1 MILLVGVV
9 AGLVAGMA
17 RAWLGKRSFQ
27 PFEIKGPWLV
37 LVAFLVQLV
46 VFSLPETRSRIS
58 DGWARAALVD
68 SNILLLVF
76 AAINIRKPGFWVL
89 ALGLLLNF
97 LAIVL
102 NGGLMPVTP
111 ATLSHVFP
119 STPIEHWQIGTRL
132 VYSKEIILPAAD
144 TRLWFLADRFTI
156 PQWIPNTVA
165 FSYGDAS
172 ISLGSFFILWSLG
185 GQAREAQPV
194 RRQELLGN
202 QA

>member
-17 RAWLGKRSFQ
+17 RARFCKRPFQ

-37 LVAFLVQLV
+37 LVAFLAQLI
-46 VFSLPETRSRIS
+46 VFSMPVTRSRIP
-58 DGWARAALVD
+58 DGWAEAALVG

-89 ALGLLLNF
+89 SLGLLLNF

-102 NGGLMPVTP
+102 NGGLMPVSPT
-111 ATLSHVFP
+111 TLSHVFP
-119 STPIEHWQIGTRL
+119 STPIDHWQVGTRL
-132 VYSKEIILPAAD
+132 VYSKEIILPASA

-165 FSYGDAS
+165 FSYGDAL
-172 ISLGSFFILWSLG
+172 ISLGAFWILWSLG
-185 GQAREAQPV
+185 GQVKVVTPV
-194 RRQELLGN
+194 QTQEMLGN